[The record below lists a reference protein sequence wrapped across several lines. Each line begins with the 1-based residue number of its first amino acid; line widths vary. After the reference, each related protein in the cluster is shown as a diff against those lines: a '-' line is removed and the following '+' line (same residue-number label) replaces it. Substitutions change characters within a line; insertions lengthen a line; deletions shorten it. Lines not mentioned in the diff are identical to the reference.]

1 MLGSHLSIAGGL
13 YNALI
18 EAQSLQM
25 DCVQIFTKNQ
35 RQWNVPPLTDEH
47 IREWNQ
53 HRKATGIDSVVS
65 HDSYLIN
72 LASAKPE
79 TREKSIDL
87 FHHELTRCEALSIPW
102 LVTHPG
108 AHLGQGEDAGLALVA
123 QALND
128 LHKQLPG
135 LKVVTCLEIT
145 AGQGTCLGAKLEH
158 LAKIIELTDE
168 PDRLGVCLDTAHLL
182 AAGYDLTSKAGAQGV
197 LDEFDRVLGSRDH
210 LKVWHI
216 NDSMVPLG
224 SRKDR
229 HAHIGQGHVS
239 LDAFEVILN
248 DPKHQKLPMILET
261 AKGDSPDGRA
271 WDEVNLESLKKL
283 CHMADGK
290 KPKTSK
296 PKASKK

>member
-13 YNALI
+13 HNALT
-18 EAQSLQM
+18 EAQSLHM
-25 DCVQIFTKNQ
+25 NCVQIFTKNQ

-47 IREWNQ
+47 IRDWHH
-53 HRKATGIDSVVS
+53 HRAATGIDSVVS

-87 FHHELTRCEALSIPW
+87 FRHELTRCEALSIPW

-108 AHLGQGEDAGLALVA
+108 AHLGQGEDVGLQLVA
-123 QALND
+123 DALNE

-158 LAKIIELTDE
+158 LATLIDLCDE
-168 PDRLGVCLDTAHLL
+168 PERLGVCLDTAHLL
-182 AAGYDLTSKAGAQGV
+182 AAGYDLTSAAGAQGV
-197 LDEFDRVLGSRDH
+197 LDEFDRVLGSRDR
-210 LKVWHI
+210 LKVWHL

-229 HAHIGQGHVS
+229 HEHIGKGHVS
-239 LDAFEVILN
+239 LEAFRVLVN
-248 DPKHQKLPMILET
+248 DKKHQQLPMIMET
-261 AKGDSPDGRA
+261 AKGASPDGRS
-271 WDEVNLESLKKL
+271 WDEVNLATLQSLVQ
-283 CHMADGK
+283 
-290 KPKTSK
+290 
-296 PKASKK
+296 